1 MTEPFEDTALPVP
14 PAPIRWI
21 AVAAMAGNRVIGRDG
36 GLPWHLPGDLRFFRE
51 LTTGGTVLMGR
62 RTFEAIG
69 RALPRRRNLVVSR
82 GRPELPEGVELV
94 ADLGKLAHAL
104 RGEDAVF
111 VIGGARLYEQT
122 LPWWTEV
129 YLTLVPGTYE
139 GDAHMPP
146 FEERFGPPERV
157 RAEDDFTVYR
167 YGVPPA
173 GVAESGSGAPRG

>member
-1 MTEPFEDTALPVP
+1 MNHEPNPSA
-14 PAPIRWI
+14 PAPAESSVRWI
-21 AVAAMAGNRVIGRDG
+21 AVAAMAENRVIGREG
-36 GLPWHLPGDLRFFRE
+36 GLPWHLPGDLRFFRD

-82 GRPELPEGVELV
+82 GQPDLPEGVELV
-94 ADLGKLAHAL
+94 RDLRAVPEYL
-104 RGEDAVF
+104 RGEEAVF

-129 YLTLVPGTYE
+129 YLTLVPGAYE
-139 GDAHMPP
+139 GDALMPS

-157 RAEDDFTVYR
+157 RAEEQFTVYR
-167 YGVPPA
+167 YGRPA
-173 GVAESGSGAPRG
+173 AGAEGQ